1 MGKLSKSKRI
11 ERSKKKVVELV
22 SSGKVPV
29 ETARRMKISRAS
41 AQQGVFG
48 GTLKAGEKALGF
60 FKAIVSTGKPSAR
73 LEFDNSSRGSTKAKG
88 KYK

>member
-1 MGKLSKSKRI
+1 MGKTSKSQRILKAKR
-11 ERSKKKVVELV
+11 KVVELV

-73 LEFDNSSRGSTKAKG
+73 LEFDNTSQGSKKAKG
-88 KYK
+88 KFK